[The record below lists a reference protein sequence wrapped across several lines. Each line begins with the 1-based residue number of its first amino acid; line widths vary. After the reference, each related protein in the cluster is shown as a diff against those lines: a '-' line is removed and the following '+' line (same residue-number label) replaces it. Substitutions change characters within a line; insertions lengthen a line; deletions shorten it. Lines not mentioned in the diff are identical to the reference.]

1 MFIYLSRMGAL
12 VKVYDDGVLAYH
24 RLDGTINTVPHRPN
38 ESLDTFK
45 KRAIAF
51 QRDLPAWRKISK
63 LPSNKQIEGFVGGVC
78 KNTIGENC
86 EPDQNSPHTNQVSWL
101 VALGMI

>member
-12 VKVYDDGVLAYH
+12 VKVYDNGEIHYH
-24 RLDGTINTVPHRPN
+24 RIDGSIHKVPHKVS
-38 ESLDTFK
+38 ESVDKFK
-45 KRAIAF
+45 VRALAF

-63 LPSNKQIEGFVGGVC
+63 LPSMKQIEGFAGGVC
-78 KNTIGENC
+78 KNTLGKVC
-86 EPDQNSPHTNQVSWL
+86 EPDQNSPYTNQVSWL